1 MFCWWNSTA
10 IFSFGLLKTS
20 LIFSILLL
28 TKLCNIL
35 EFDFSP
41 REFFQEKIKIFITK
55 PTPYSLKMHILS
67 MEGIHIWILVAFPFF
82 QYIIFRFSCFRKWAL
97 LNVKF
102 SKLTIHMQIYIVL
115 VFLCLCN
122 SLNFIMLFWSSKT

>member
-1 MFCWWNSTA
+1 MYEILGYVVKIKKLKNHHHKKNLFCFTNVIKRKPECFVDEIQLQCSVLGSLKLPW
-10 IFSFGLLKTS
+10 FS
-20 LIFSILLL
+20 SILLL

-82 QYIIFRFSCFRKWAL
+82 QYIIFRFHAFE
-97 LNVKF
+97 NE
-102 SKLTIHMQIYIVL
+102 
-115 VFLCLCN
+115 LC
-122 SLNFIMLFWSSKT
+122 